1 MFKRLR
7 IYYFYT
13 ALPFILLLL
22 GAFLFREQ
30 IMNTL
35 RENPHPQINY
45 AIFVITLVGGILI
58 LNNIRR
64 LMREGSRI
72 ADFTNAVREGE
83 NAAQLQDRALAY
95 DADVAYVLR
104 MVAASTGRNVSHQ
117 EQIALENELNKANGR
132 LNNRNALP
140 QFLTSLLVGMGLLGT
155 FIGLLATLDD
165 IASLISSFSTV
176 NIGVDNPID
185 VFRDMVA
192 RMKAPMRSM
201 GIAFSASMYGL
212 MGSIILGFMM
222 VSVRRCLQEII
233 SLLSS
238 EVAQHIEQSLAQEGF
253 AYSKT
258 AIEQAKLEVIQT
270 LEAEGRLGIGNG
282 GGGEG
287 GALIDPAEAK
297 FRRELATEEVRIL
310 RRIEER
316 LSESSRLQDRSLQA
330 ELDNFNKQRG
340 EMMRAM
346 ADHNESVSQFR
357 GELQRVGRQ
366 LGTIL
371 SVMERGNADMLTQLG
386 EHFTELIQTVARQG
400 QDISKMSDMMNR
412 MTDDSI
418 ELRSNIVDVMERF
431 SPAQQLALMEGML
444 EQAGKLNATKLAS

>member
-7 IYYFYT
+7 VYYFYT
-13 ALPFILLLL
+13 ALPFVILLLG
-22 GAFLFREQ
+22 GAIYHKQ
-30 IMNTL
+30 IANTL
-35 RENPHPQINY
+35 AENPHPQINY
-45 AIFVITLVGGILI
+45 AIFVITLLGGILI
-58 LNNIRR
+58 LANVRR
-64 LMREGSRI
+64 LLAEGAKLSE
-72 ADFTNAVREGE
+72 FTDELRTGNDPTR
-83 NAAQLQDRALAY
+83 LQELALGY
-95 DADVAYVLR
+95 NVDIAYVLR
-104 MVAASTGRNVSHQ
+104 MVAASSGRHITPQ
-117 EQIALENELNKANGR
+117 EQTVLENELHSAAAR

-222 VSVRRCLQEII
+222 VSVRRCSQELM
-233 SLLSS
+233 SLLGS
-238 EVAQHIEQSLAQEGF
+238 EVAQHIEQALAREGF

-258 AIEQAKLEVIQT
+258 AIEA
-270 LEAEGRLGIGNG
+270 AEGALVP
-282 GGGEG
+282 G
-287 GALIDPAEAK
+287 GALVEATGLGGGRLIELDPTEAK
-297 FRRELATEEVRIL
+297 LRKEIATEEVRIL

-316 LSESSRLQDRSLQA
+316 LSESSRLQDRALQA
-330 ELDNFNKQRG
+330 ELDNFGKQRA

-371 SVMERGNADMLTQLG
+371 GLMERGNADMLSQLN
-386 EHFTELIQTVARQG
+386 EHFTELIQTNARNG
-400 QDISKMSDMMNR
+400 TDLSKMSDMLTR
-412 MTDDSI
+412 MTDESI
-418 ELRSNIVDVMERF
+418 ELRSNITEMISRF
-431 SPAQQLALMEGML
+431 SPAEQRALY
-444 EQAGKLNATKLAS
+444 QALFEEFRNTK

>member
-1 MFKRLR
+1 MLKRLR
-7 IYYFYT
+7 IYYLYT
-13 ALPFILLLL
+13 SLPFILLLI
-22 GAFLFREQ
+22 GAAIYHKQ
-30 IMNTL
+30 IANTL
-35 RENPHPQINY
+35 AENPHPQINY
-45 AIFVITLVGGILI
+45 AIFVITIMGGLLI
-58 LNNIRR
+58 LANVRR
-64 LMREGSRI
+64 LMQEG
-72 ADFTNAVREGE
+72 AKLDEFTTAVREGDDAE
-83 NAAQLQDRALAY
+83 RLQARAIDY
-95 DADVAYVLR
+95 DVDTAYVMR
-104 MVAASTGRNVSHQ
+104 MMAASTNRNISHQ
-117 EQIALENELNKANGR
+117 EQIALENELNNAASR

-176 NIGVDNPID
+176 NVGVDNPID

-222 VSVRRCLQEII
+222 VSVRRCSQEVM
-233 SLLSS
+233 SLLGS
-238 EVAQHIEQSLAQEGF
+238 EVAQHIEHALAQQEGF

-258 AIEQAKLEVIQT
+258 AIESGSGGTGDADGVGSS
-270 LEAEGRLGIGNG
+270 AGRLI
-282 GGGEG
+282 EM
-287 GALIDPAEAK
+287 DPAEAK
-297 FRRELATEEVRIL
+297 FRREIATEEVRVL

-316 LSESSRLQDRSLQA
+316 LSESSRLQDRALQA
-330 ELDNFNKQRG
+330 ELDNFGKQRN

-371 SVMERGNADMLTQLG
+371 GLMERGNADMLTQLN
-386 EHFTELIQTVARQG
+386 EHFTELIQTTARQG
-400 QDISKMSDMMNR
+400 NDLSKMSDMLTR

-418 ELRSNIVDVMERF
+418 ELRTAITEMMARF
-431 SPAQQLALMEGML
+431 SPSEQRAVMESL
-444 EQAGKLNATKLAS
+444 LQELRK

>member
-7 IYYFYT
+7 VYYFYT
-13 ALPFILLLL
+13 ALPFVILLL
-22 GAFLFREQ
+22 GAAVYHKQ
-30 IMNTL
+30 IAHTL
-35 RENPHPQINY
+35 AENPHPQINY
-45 AIFVITLVGGILI
+45 AIFVITLLGGVLI
-58 LNNIRR
+58 LANVRR
-64 LMREGSRI
+64 LLIEGAKLSE
-72 ADFTNAVREGE
+72 FTEELRTGNNPAR
-83 NAAQLQDRALAY
+83 LQELALGY
-95 DADVAYVLR
+95 NVDIAYVLR
-104 MVAASTGRNVSHQ
+104 MVAASSGRHITPQ
-117 EQIALENELNKANGR
+117 EQTVLENELHSAAAR

-222 VSVRRCLQEII
+222 VSVRRCSQELM
-233 SLLSS
+233 SLLGS
-238 EVAQHIEQSLAQEGF
+238 EVAQHIEQALAREGF

-258 AIEQAKLEVIQT
+258 AIEAS
-270 LEAEGRLGIGNG
+270 EAELAAGTTALVEATGLGGGRLI
-282 GGGEG
+282 E
-287 GALIDPAEAK
+287 LDPAEAK
-297 FRRELATEEVRIL
+297 LRKEIATEEVRIL

-316 LSESSRLQDRSLQA
+316 LSESSRLQDRALQA
-330 ELDNFNKQRG
+330 ELDNFGKQRA

-371 SVMERGNADMLTQLG
+371 GLMERGNADMLSQLN
-386 EHFTELIQTVARQG
+386 EHFTELIQTNARNG
-400 QDISKMSDMMNR
+400 TDLSKMSDMLTR
-412 MTDDSI
+412 MTDESI
-418 ELRSNIVDVMERF
+418 ELRTNITEMITRF
-431 SPAQQLALMEGML
+431 SPAEQRALY
-444 EQAGKLNATKLAS
+444 QALFEEFRNTNK

>member
-7 IYYFYT
+7 VYYFYT
-13 ALPFILLLL
+13 ALPFVILLL
-22 GAFLFREQ
+22 GAAVYHKQ
-30 IMNTL
+30 IAHTL
-35 RENPHPQINY
+35 AENPHPQINY
-45 AIFVITLVGGILI
+45 AIFVITLLGGVLI
-58 LNNIRR
+58 LANVRR
-64 LMREGSRI
+64 LLIEGAKLSE
-72 ADFTNAVREGE
+72 FTEELRTGNNPAR
-83 NAAQLQDRALAY
+83 LQELALGY
-95 DADVAYVLR
+95 NVDIAYVLR
-104 MVAASTGRNVSHQ
+104 MVAASSGRHITPQ
-117 EQIALENELNKANGR
+117 EQTVLENELHSAAAR

-222 VSVRRCLQEII
+222 VSVRRCSQELM
-233 SLLSS
+233 SLLGS
-238 EVAQHIEQSLAQEGF
+238 EVAQHIEQALAREGF

-258 AIEQAKLEVIQT
+258 AIEAS
-270 LEAEGRLGIGNG
+270 EAELAAGTTALVEATGLGGGRLI
-282 GGGEG
+282 E
-287 GALIDPAEAK
+287 LDPAEAK
-297 FRRELATEEVRIL
+297 LRKEIATEEVRIL

-316 LSESSRLQDRSLQA
+316 LSESSRLQDRALQA
-330 ELDNFNKQRG
+330 ELDNFGKQRA

-357 GELQRVGRQ
+357 G
-366 LGTIL
+366 
-371 SVMERGNADMLTQLG
+371 
-386 EHFTELIQTVARQG
+386 
-400 QDISKMSDMMNR
+400 
-412 MTDDSI
+412 
-418 ELRSNIVDVMERF
+418 
-431 SPAQQLALMEGML
+431 
-444 EQAGKLNATKLAS
+444 

>member
-7 IYYFYT
+7 VYYFYT
-13 ALPFILLLL
+13 ALPFVILLL
-22 GAFLFREQ
+22 GAAIYHKQ
-30 IMNTL
+30 ISNTL
-35 RENPHPQINY
+35 AENPHPQINY
-45 AIFVITLVGGILI
+45 AIFVITLLGGILI
-58 LNNIRR
+58 LANVRR
-64 LMREGSRI
+64 LLAEGAKLSE
-72 ADFTNAVREGE
+72 FTDELRGGNNPTR
-83 NAAQLQDRALAY
+83 LQELALGY
-95 DADVAYVLR
+95 NVDIAYVLR
-104 MVAASTGRNVSHQ
+104 MVAASSGRHITPQ
-117 EQIALENELNKANGR
+117 EQTVLENELNSAASR

-222 VSVRRCLQEII
+222 VSVRRCSQELM
-233 SLLSS
+233 SLLGS
-238 EVAQHIEQSLAQEGF
+238 EVAQHIEQALAREGF

-258 AIEQAKLEVIQT
+258 AIEAS
-270 LEAEGRLGIGNG
+270 EGALAAGGNG
-282 GGGEG
+282 GALVEATGLGGG
-287 GALIDPAEAK
+287 RLIELDPTEAK
-297 FRRELATEEVRIL
+297 LRKEIATEEVRIL

-316 LSESSRLQDRSLQA
+316 LSESSRLQDRALQA
-330 ELDNFNKQRG
+330 ELDNFGKQRA

-371 SVMERGNADMLTQLG
+371 GLMERGNADMLSQLN
-386 EHFTELIQTVARQG
+386 EHFTELIQTNARNG
-400 QDISKMSDMMNR
+400 TDLSKMSDMLTR
-412 MTDDSI
+412 MTDESI
-418 ELRSNIVDVMERF
+418 ELRTNITEMITRF
-431 SPAQQLALMEGML
+431 SPAEQRALY
-444 EQAGKLNATKLAS
+444 QALFEEFRSTK

>member
-1 MFKRLR
+1 
-7 IYYFYT
+7 
-13 ALPFILLLL
+13 
-22 GAFLFREQ
+22 
-30 IMNTL
+30 
-35 RENPHPQINY
+35 
-45 AIFVITLVGGILI
+45 
-58 LNNIRR
+58 
-64 LMREGSRI
+64 
-72 ADFTNAVREGE
+72 
-83 NAAQLQDRALAY
+83 
-95 DADVAYVLR
+95 
-104 MVAASTGRNVSHQ
+104 
-117 EQIALENELNKANGR
+117 
-132 LNNRNALP
+132 
-140 QFLTSLLVGMGLLGT
+140 
-155 FIGLLATLDD
+155 
-165 IASLISSFSTV
+165 
-176 NIGVDNPID
+176 
-185 VFRDMVA
+185 
-192 RMKAPMRSM
+192 
-201 GIAFSASMYGL
+201 